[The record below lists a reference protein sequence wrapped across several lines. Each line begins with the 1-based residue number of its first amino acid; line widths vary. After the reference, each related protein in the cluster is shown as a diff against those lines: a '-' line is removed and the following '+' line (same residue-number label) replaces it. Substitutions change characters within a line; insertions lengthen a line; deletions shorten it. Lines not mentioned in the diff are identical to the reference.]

1 MDHFALLETLLR
13 DALANVELARPHR
26 TAQYL
31 SALSDLAGALS
42 RQHWAEFEVHACRE
56 MRQKA
61 DSPELKQLLQI
72 KRGIAEKELM
82 LAQKELVRL
91 HDWVTWVT
99 GARQT
104 RSEQRARA
112 ALVEDLKKQGRVIEL
127 RQKKRSPRQPG
138 LEFKRVANKG

>member
-1 MDHFALLETLLR
+1 MDHFALLDTLLR

-42 RQHWAEFEVHACRE
+42 RHHWAEFEVPACRE

-61 DSPELKQLLQI
+61 DSPELRQLLRI
-72 KRGIAEKELM
+72 KRSIAEKELM
-82 LAQKELVRL
+82 LAEKELARL

-104 RSEQRARA
+104 RAEQRARA
-112 ALVEDLKKQGRVIEL
+112 ALVEALKKQGRVIEL
-127 RQKKRSPRQPG
+127 PQKKRAPRLPDSDVR
-138 LEFKRVANKG
+138 RVAGKG